1 MTDYTMASIYKDNYE
16 NDNDNKNN
24 KVLISSHIKVADTF
38 FKRLKGL
45 LGTKDLPSGKGLLII
60 PCKQVHTFFMRY
72 NLDLIFL
79 DEYNTI
85 VHMIEDIPPF
95 RISPYIKESEKV
107 LELKAGTIK
116 QYNLMEGEKLV
127 IY

>member
-1 MTDYTMASIYKDNYE
+1 MTDIIVSIYKNV
-16 NDNDNKNN
+16 NN
-24 KVLISSHIKVADTF
+24 KVLIGSHIKLANTF
-38 FKRLKGL
+38 FKRLRGL

-72 NLDLIFL
+72 HLDLVFL
-79 DEYNTI
+79 DEYNII

-95 RISPYIKESEKV
+95 RISPYIRESQKV

-116 QYNLMEGEKLV
+116 QYDLMEGEKLD

>member
-1 MTDYTMASIYKDNYE
+1 MLKIKALDKDKGVIVAE
-16 NDNDNKNN
+16 EVK
-24 KVLISSHIKVADTF
+24 LADTF

-72 NLDLIFL
+72 HLDLIFL
-79 DEYNTI
+79 DEDNTI
-85 VHMIEDIPPF
+85 VHIIEDIPPF
-95 RISPYIKESEKV
+95 RISPYIKESQKV

-116 QYNLMEGEKLV
+116 QYKLMEGEKLD
-127 IY
+127 INFIIDY